1 MRMRAMWISLSLIA
15 GSVMIVA
22 GIGQA
27 APAAVKVSMTE
38 YKFQSDRV
46 LVRAGQT
53 AAISLV
59 NGSTKK
65 KVHEFMAGRE
75 VAVSH
80 GRPAGFKRDFF
91 DGLAIKISNEKDI
104 WKLRPGNA
112 KVTGGMVMKESG
124 GMAMGDHEGFM
135 IELQPGGTA
144 TLTFTV
150 PANRVGE
157 WEIGCFSEAGQ
168 HYTDGM
174 KGKLVVAK

>member
-1 MRMRAMWISLSLIA
+1 MRTTWIFLSLVA
-15 GSVMIVA
+15 GGVMIVA

-27 APAAVKVSMTE
+27 APAAVKISMTE
-38 YKFQSDRV
+38 YKFQSDRIF
-46 LVRAGQT
+46 VRAGQT

-59 NGSTKK
+59 NVSTKK

-80 GRPAGFKRDFF
+80 SRPAGFKRDFF

-104 WKLRPGNA
+104 WKLRPGRA
-112 KVTGGMVMKESG
+112 KITGGMVMNDP
-124 GMAMGDHEGFM
+124 GMAMEGHEGFM

-174 KGKLVVAK
+174 KGKLIVAK